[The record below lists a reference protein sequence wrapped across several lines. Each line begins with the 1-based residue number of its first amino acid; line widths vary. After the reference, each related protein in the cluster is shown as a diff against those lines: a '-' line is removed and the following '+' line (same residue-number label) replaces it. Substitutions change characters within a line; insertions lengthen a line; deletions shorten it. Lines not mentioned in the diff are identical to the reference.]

1 MGAPNARRRASGS
14 HARGQHLL
22 RSDAIAAELVAQ
34 AEIGRDEL
42 VLEIGA
48 GLGRLTG
55 PLASSAACVI
65 AVEID
70 ERLATRLARRFGTDS
85 SVEVVTDDA
94 LQVALPNTGFRVF
107 GNLPFGATT
116 AILRRLLDD
125 PRLTLTA
132 VDVVVEWNVARKRA
146 SPRPSNLVSL
156 GWQPWWEFRLVRHLQ
171 ASSFEPTPSI
181 DAGFLSIRPRRVPL
195 LDVEHLP
202 SYRSMLAHAFRR
214 TNVPVGR
221 SLAASVPPSVVNACL
236 RDRGVMPN
244 ARPSDLDVFDWV
256 ALFVMVQA
264 AGAQKNSSAMPSGSR
279 KLNPE
284 P

>member
-1 MGAPNARRRASGS
+1 MSIITVRVRGRAERAPARERQSRS
-14 HARGQHLL
+14 RTHLL

-34 AEIGRDEL
+34 AEVGRDEL

-55 PLASSAACVI
+55 PLATSAARVI

-70 ERLATRLARRFGTDS
+70 ERFATRLARRFGTDS

-125 PRLTLTA
+125 PRLALTA

-146 SPRPSNLVSL
+146 SP
-156 GWQPWWEFRLVRHLQ
+156 
-171 ASSFEPTPSI
+171 
-181 DAGFLSIRPRRVPL
+181 
-195 LDVEHLP
+195 
-202 SYRSMLAHAFRR
+202 
-214 TNVPVGR
+214 
-221 SLAASVPPSVVNACL
+221 
-236 RDRGVMPN
+236 
-244 ARPSDLDVFDWV
+244 
-256 ALFVMVQA
+256 
-264 AGAQKNSSAMPSGSR
+264 
-279 KLNPE
+279 
-284 P
+284 